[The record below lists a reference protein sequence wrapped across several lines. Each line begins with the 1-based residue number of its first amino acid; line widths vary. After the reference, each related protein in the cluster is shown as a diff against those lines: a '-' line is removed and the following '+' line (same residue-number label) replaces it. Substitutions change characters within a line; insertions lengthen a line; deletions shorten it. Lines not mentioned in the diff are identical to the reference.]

1 MSVTANFAST
11 PFTSFCQASAANTA
25 RDGSGTLVD
34 LTPVAPAAGR
44 RVDAIE
50 LVAAGAVT
58 AGMVRLFLHDGTT
71 SRLWKEIPVTAT
83 TPSASVPVWSSALTL
98 VRPLI
103 LKSGWS
109 IKMSVH
115 NAEAINGM
123 VITGG
128 DFT

>member
-1 MSVTANFAST
+1 MSGNANFAST
-11 PFTSFCQASAANTA
+11 PFTSFCQASVANTA
-25 RDGSGTLVD
+25 RDGTGTLVD

-71 SRLWKEIPVTAT
+71 NRLWKEIPVTAI
-83 TPSASVPVWSSALTL
+83 TPSASVPVWSALLML

-103 LKSGWS
+103 LASGWR
-109 IKMSVH
+109 IRMSVH
-115 NAEAINGM
+115 NAEAINGT
-123 VITGG
+123 VVTGG